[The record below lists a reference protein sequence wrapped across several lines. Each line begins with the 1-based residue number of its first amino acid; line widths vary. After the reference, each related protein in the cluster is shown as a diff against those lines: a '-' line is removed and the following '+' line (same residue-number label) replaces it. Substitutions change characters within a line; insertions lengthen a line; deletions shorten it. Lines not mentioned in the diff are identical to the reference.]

1 MGGPEWCVNFLRV
14 LGEPGPVGD
23 SSRSA
28 GPAAVWSDRLIPW
41 FCDSDPPLPPSQVDR
56 FAHDKKEPMSAF
68 FRRHCSFANMSMY
81 GGAVWAR
88 CTMRCDWEDRCKGV
102 YILLRR
108 CCLTRKLHF
117 IGCRQ
122 QCSSK
127 TKLIPSAMSR
137 ESQTQK
143 AQGDHLYCVRVA
155 DFILIHTNPNR

>member
-1 MGGPEWCVNFLRV
+1 M
-14 LGEPGPVGD
+14 GD
-23 SSRSA
+23 SSRSV

-41 FCDSDPPLPPSQVDR
+41 FCDSDTPPSPSQVDR

-88 CTMRCDWEDRCKGV
+88 CTMRCDWKDRCKGV

-137 ESQTQK
+137 ESQNEK
-143 AQGDHLYCVRVA
+143 SPRRS
-155 DFILIHTNPNR
+155 FILRSCGGLYLDSCKPKTVKTLCAPHLAKDSVSMCVL